1 MNTNGTTTTPS
12 PAEDWR
18 DICIKLVIWTNL
30 AAFVAQL
37 SLSALNIV
45 LLARTS
51 VLHPNLKMIL
61 LSQSASFC
69 IFAIGHIW
77 QMCIMLALGI
87 EHWTD
92 GIVIKIL
99 LVFGVVYSNFIGHVM
114 LVERLIA
121 TLMSKRYENWKKPH
135 FSLIWFIPIFSFSL
149 FNALQSAPNETS
161 SPVGGNVG
169 IGIMACFYIDAQ
181 SRKRYAIWAKNGT
194 HSLSERYQLAQ
205 NIRTFRQLAPTFVLH
220 LANLIV
226 ALPTTLLLYYKL
238 ILDTK
243 LYMVVWL
250 TYHLALTVNNGLIE
264 FTLIWR
270 HPILRN
276 ETLNFL
282 TALRLFKGNNQI
294 CTAQNAN
301 IGVQI
306 GTKNGGE
313 MIEME
318 KHFQMLQKEWA

>member
-1 MNTNGTTTTPS
+1 MNNNGTITSS
-12 PAEDWR
+12 PEDWH

-30 AAFVAQL
+30 AAFVAQP

-51 VLHPNLKMIL
+51 LLHPNLKMIL

-77 QMCIMLALGI
+77 QMCVMLALGI

-92 GIVIKIL
+92 GIV
-99 LVFGVVYSNFIGHVM
+99 M
-114 LVERLIA
+114 
-121 TLMSKRYENWKKPH
+121 
-135 FSLIWFIPIFSFSL
+135 
-149 FNALQSAPNETS
+149 Q
-161 SPVGGNVG
+161 
-169 IGIMACFYIDAQ
+169 ACFYIDAQ

-194 HSLSERYQLAQ
+194 HSLSQRYQLAQ

-226 ALPTTLLLYYKL
+226 ALPTTFLLYYKL

-276 ETLNFL
+276 DTLNFL

-301 IGVQI
+301 IGVQT
-306 GTKNGGE
+306 GTKNDGV